1 MTNQAEDLL
10 RGALSLDP
18 EGRAAVAEALLT
30 SLDRPDPRM
39 DALWS
44 KEAEGRIA
52 AFEAGRIRTV
62 AQEEVFA
69 EFDRA

>member
-18 EGRAAVAEALLT
+18 EERAAVAEALLT